1 MANDLFGEDFRDELT
16 DVNVELGRI
25 RDLADGVASSV
36 SRAFRG
42 AVMDGKSFRSVLSD
56 IAGAF
61 AEMSFRNGIG
71 CNVTIPGKLRA
82 DRLLFSESGGFVI
95 EVAPDNLE
103 SVMGI
108 FLSRDVEMTKIG
120 ETTAEAIMKIN
131 NVVNLS
137 VAAGKDAWENG
148 LRKKL
153 G

>member
-1 MANDLFGEDFRDELT
+1 
-16 DVNVELGRI
+16 
-25 RDLADGVASSV
+25 
-36 SRAFRG
+36 
-42 AVMDGKSFRSVLSD
+42 
-56 IAGAF
+56 
-61 AEMSFRNGIG
+61 MSFRNGIG
-71 CNVTIPGKLRA
+71 CNVTIPCKLRA

-108 FLSRDVEMTKIG
+108 FLSRDVEITKIG